1 MRPLLHPSL
10 VNGRFGD
17 PAVYLET
24 LFDRRALLFDLGDIS
39 ALPPRKILR
48 IEQIFVSH
56 AHVDHFYGFD
66 LLLRLLVGRAGTLQL
81 YGPPGFLERVHHKL
95 QAYHWNL
102 IDEFEADLI
111 FVVTELGGSEAARRA
126 QFRLKNGF
134 AWEDSELPPRSERG
148 IIHADPMFE
157 VSYAVLDHRIPCIG
171 YAIQEVAHV
180 NIWKNNLDARGLPV
194 GPWLRDLKQAVLAG
208 WPDHAPIEVTPPC
221 GEDGGL
227 VLPLG
232 ELRGILTVTSGQ
244 KIAYVT
250 DVADTPSNRRA
261 IIELARDADILF
273 IESAFAAADSALSA
287 ERAHLTTHAAGS
299 MAREA
304 GVKRV
309 EPFHFSSRYEGQG
322 EAMIAEVLA
331 AFEGKR
337 GGRSD
342 PYKTGS

>member
-39 ALPPRKILR
+39 VLPSRKILR

-56 AHVDHFYGFD
+56 AHIDHFYGFD
-66 LLLRLLVGRAGTLQL
+66 LLLRLSAGRSSTLQL
-81 YGPPGFLERVHHKL
+81 YGPPGFIDRVHHKL

-102 IDEFEADLI
+102 VDEFEADLV
-111 FVVTELGGSEAARRA
+111 FVVTEIGGNDGTRKA
-126 QFRLKNGF
+126 QFRLKNAF
-134 AWEDSELPPRSERG
+134 AREEAQRHPPSERG
-148 IIHADPMFE
+148 IIHADPLFE
-157 VSYAVLDHRIPCIG
+157 VSYAVLDHHMPCLG

-180 NIWKNNLDARGLPV
+180 NIWKNHLDARGLPV
-194 GPWLRDLKQAVLAG
+194 GPWLRELKEAVLAG
-208 WPDHAPIEVTPPC
+208 WPDHAVIEVREPSSSDP
-221 GEDGGL
+221 GSNMR
-227 VLPLG
+227 LG
-232 ELRGILTVTSGQ
+232 ELRDVLTITPGQ

-250 DVADTPSNRRA
+250 DVADTPSNRKA
-261 IIELARDADILF
+261 IVELARGADVLF
-273 IESAFAAADSALSA
+273 IEAAFAAADTALSA
-287 ERAHLTTHAAGS
+287 ERAHLTTRAAGA

-322 EAMIAEVLA
+322 ETMIAEVMA
-331 AFEGKR
+331 AFAG
-337 GGRSD
+337 D
-342 PYKTGS
+342 